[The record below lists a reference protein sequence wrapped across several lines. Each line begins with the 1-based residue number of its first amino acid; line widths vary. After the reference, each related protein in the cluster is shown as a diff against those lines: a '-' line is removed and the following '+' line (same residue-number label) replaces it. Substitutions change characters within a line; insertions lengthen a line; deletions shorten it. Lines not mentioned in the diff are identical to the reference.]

1 MWRWNRRIHGE
12 DYNRTTVRPVVMPE
26 AYYDARTGTPPL
38 SGTFFRA
45 INLRGPALIID
56 GRSWE
61 ASVGA
66 ANVTTTGTAFEDQT
80 IPLVPATDAARAQM
94 IRSSVYSTTAA
105 VAIGAVPSGTY
116 DVYLY
121 VWEDNATKTFD
132 VRAEGVLVQD
142 DYVSGAPG
150 QWKRLGPWVVP
161 VTDGT

>member
-1 MWRWNRRIHGE
+1 
-12 DYNRTTVRPVVMPE
+12 
-26 AYYDARTGTPPL
+26 
-38 SGTFFRA
+38 
-45 INLRGPALIID
+45 
-56 GRSWE
+56 
-61 ASVGA
+61 
-66 ANVTTTGTAFEDQT
+66 
-80 IPLVPATDAARAQM
+80 M
-94 IRSSVYSTTAA
+94 IRSSVYGTTAA

-161 VTDGT
+161 VTDGTLNVATSGGTANLSGIEVYYH